1 MAGYS
6 GTPLVKKLGFKP
18 GYRAS
23 LVNAPRGFEKELKQ
37 LPDEV
42 RLIRG
47 RLPKHLDLVVIF
59 AESQKTLSSE
69 CPRLARK
76 LAQNGMLWIAWP
88 KKSSGVVTDLS
99 GNSARQIGRSVIG
112 AFVEI
117 GGGGR
122 LHRAERQDARQDGG
136 GLADCV
142 FEGFRQRRA
151 RALRRHVDRRPCQS
165 ERIARAG
172 EAGHDL
178 IVEERPRE
186 RRE

>member
-88 KKSSGVVTDLS
+88 KKASGVTADLADY
-99 GNSARQIGRSVIG
+99 NVRQIGLDAGLVDVKVCAVNEVWSGLKFVIR
-112 AFVEI
+112 VK
-117 GGGGR
+117 
-122 LHRAERQDARQDGG
+122 
-136 GLADCV
+136 
-142 FEGFRQRRA
+142 
-151 RALRRHVDRRPCQS
+151 DRPS
-165 ERIARAG
+165 ASKMG
-172 EAGHDL
+172 
-178 IVEERPRE
+178 
-186 RRE
+186 